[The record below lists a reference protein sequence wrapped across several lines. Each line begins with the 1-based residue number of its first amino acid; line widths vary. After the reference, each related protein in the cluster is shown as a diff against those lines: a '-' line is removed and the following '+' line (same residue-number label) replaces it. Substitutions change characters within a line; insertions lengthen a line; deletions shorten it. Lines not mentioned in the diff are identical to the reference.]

1 MMSTEFNEAKGF
13 LDVMPLDGWFY
24 CELCR
29 YFQRNREMPGDCA
42 KRQMH
47 TFNNRAAS

>member
-13 LDVMPLDGWFY
+13 LDVMPLDDWFY
-24 CELCR
+24 YELCR
-29 YFQRNREMPGDCA
+29 YSQRNRELPRDCA

>member
-13 LDVMPLDGWFY
+13 LDVMPLDAGFIMN
-24 CELCR
+24 CAGTSNGIEKCHR
-29 YFQRNREMPGDCA
+29 DCA

-47 TFNNRAAS
+47 V

>member
-1 MMSTEFNEAKGF
+1 MSIEFNEAKGF
-13 LDVMPLDGWFY
+13 LDVMPLDDRFY
-24 CELCR
+24 YEFRR
-29 YFQRNREMPGDCA
+29 YFRRNREMPKYCV